1 MLGATGTKKLLPLK
15 TPEEV
20 AIKETPQ
27 TQNTN

>member
-1 MLGATGTKKLLPLK
+1 MLSASGRKKLLPLK
-15 TPEEV
+15 TPGEV